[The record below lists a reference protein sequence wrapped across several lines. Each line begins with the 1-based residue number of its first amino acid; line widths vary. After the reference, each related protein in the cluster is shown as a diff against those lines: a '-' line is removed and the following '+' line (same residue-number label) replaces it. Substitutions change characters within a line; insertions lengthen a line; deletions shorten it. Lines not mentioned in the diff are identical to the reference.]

1 MVFLV
6 QAVDA
11 DVVGFIGSVGEAEVL
26 FEVMFGFLLV
36 LAVAE

>member
-11 DVVGFIGSVGEAEVL
+11 DVVGFIGGVGEAEVL
-26 FEVMFGFLLV
+26 SKGMIGFLLV